1 MSQHLFD
8 LQNQNMIITGGA
20 QGIGFEFVKAFK
32 ESGANIV
39 VLDISDK
46 VENLQ
51 ELNVDYIQ
59 CDLMEIEKIEATF
72 QKAKDMLNGRLD
84 ILINCAGII
93 KRSPAVDVPLDTWQR
108 IFSLNVT
115 SLFELSRLAAGVMKE
130 QGRGKIINLSS
141 IVSVIGAYNS
151 SPYSASKGAVLQLT
165 KSLSNE
171 WASYGIQ
178 VNAIAPGYILTD
190 MNTDILNNPTRKAE
204 FEKRIPANRWGNP
217 QDIVGT
223 ALFLASPASD
233 YVTGVLIPVDGG
245 VLSR

>member
-1 MSQHLFD
+1 MV
-8 LQNQNMIITGGA
+8 ITGGA

-32 ESGANIV
+32 EAGVNIV

-46 VENLQ
+46 IENLQ
-51 ELNVDYIQ
+51 ELNVDYIK
-59 CDLMEIEKIEATF
+59 CDLMEIEKLEENFHQAV
-72 QKAKDMLNGRLD
+72 KKLNGRID

-93 KRSPAVDVPLDTWQR
+93 KRSPAIDIPLDTWQK
-108 IFSLNVT
+108 IFNLNVT
-115 SLFELSRLAAGVMKE
+115 SLFELSRLAARKMKE

-165 KSLSNE
+165 KSFSNE

-190 MNTDILNNPTRKAE
+190 MNTDILNNSTRKAE